1 MSRSR
6 FYLFILTAALLTG
19 CKVGPNYSRPDLA
32 EPSVFRFGGKKSTR
46 SLGDLEWRSV
56 FQDSALRA
64 LIDEA
69 LANNLDLQA
78 ASARVLQAQANLAA
92 VRSQFLPTIG
102 AGYNYNRSDLTNF
115 TNATQNHSIG
125 ITLLDYEAD
134 FWGKIRRSSEAARA
148 QVLATEDGRR
158 MVQVG
163 LIAGIATAYVTLCEQ
178 DHELGIA
185 RRTLA
190 ARTTSLGLITQ
201 RQKGGQSPL
210 TDVRQA
216 EVLIAEANAAM
227 RTIEKQ
233 IAKLEH
239 QISYLAGRP
248 PGAIRRTRSFDSI
261 QIVSTVPAGLPSDL
275 LQRRPDLRAA
285 EQLLIAATANI
296 GVAQARLLPSFTLTA
311 SAGLRSREFSG
322 LFDNPTRIWQL
333 GPAVN
338 VPIFTGGRLMA
349 AIRGSKAARDEA
361 EANYR
366 KTVLQSLREVSDA
379 LISRQKS
386 AGVRAAQSQVVQ
398 ARQSALG
405 LIRERYD
412 NGASAYLEVL
422 YNDQELFAADL
433 SQARARLD
441 EIAATIELYRSLGG
455 GWDKSSISAAK

>member
-248 PGAIRRTRSFDSI
+248 PGAIRRTRSFDSN

-422 YNDQELFAADL
+422 YNDQELFAAEL

-455 GWDKSSISAAK
+455 GWDKSSIPAAK

>member
-311 SAGLRSREFSG
+311 SAGLRSRDFSG

-422 YNDQELFAADL
+422 YNDQELFAAEL

-455 GWDKSSISAAK
+455 GWDKSSIPAAK

>member
-422 YNDQELFAADL
+422 YNDQELFAAEL

-455 GWDKSSISAAK
+455 GWDKSSIPAAK

>member
-1 MSRSR
+1 
-6 FYLFILTAALLTG
+6 
-19 CKVGPNYSRPDLA
+19 
-32 EPSVFRFGGKKSTR
+32 
-46 SLGDLEWRSV
+46 
-56 FQDSALRA
+56 
-64 LIDEA
+64 
-69 LANNLDLQA
+69 
-78 ASARVLQAQANLAA
+78 
-92 VRSQFLPTIG
+92 
-102 AGYNYNRSDLTNF
+102 
-115 TNATQNHSIG
+115 
-125 ITLLDYEAD
+125 
-134 FWGKIRRSSEAARA
+134 
-148 QVLATEDGRR
+148 

-422 YNDQELFAADL
+422 YNDQELFAAEL

-455 GWDKSSISAAK
+455 GWDKSSIPAAK

>member
-6 FYLFILTAALLTG
+6 FYLFIITAALLTG

-46 SLGDLEWRSV
+46 SLGDHEWRSV

-422 YNDQELFAADL
+422 YNDQELFAAEL

-455 GWDKSSISAAK
+455 GWDKSSIPAAK

>member
-46 SLGDLEWRSV
+46 SLGDHEWRSV

-422 YNDQELFAADL
+422 YNDQELFAAEL

-455 GWDKSSISAAK
+455 GWDKSSIPAAK

>member
-102 AGYNYNRSDLTNF
+102 AGYNYNRSDLTTF

-455 GWDKSSISAAK
+455 GWDKSSIPAAK

>member
-285 EQLLIAATANI
+285 EQLLIAAAANI

-422 YNDQELFAADL
+422 YNDQELFAAEL

-455 GWDKSSISAAK
+455 GWDKSSIPAAK

>member
-125 ITLLDYEAD
+125 ITLLDYESD

-422 YNDQELFAADL
+422 YNDQELFAAEL

-455 GWDKSSISAAK
+455 GWDKSSIPAAK

>member
-455 GWDKSSISAAK
+455 GWDKSSIPAAK

>member
-46 SLGDLEWRSV
+46 SLGDHEWRSV

-296 GVAQARLLPSFTLTA
+296 GVAQARLLSSFILTA

-422 YNDQELFAADL
+422 YNDQELFAAEL

-455 GWDKSSISAAK
+455 GWDKSSIPAAK